1 MRRATKSLW
10 AVALL
15 ASSSLLVPGRAG
27 ALDTFLVGPRAMGM
41 GGANIASTADTTAQ
55 YYNPA
60 AFGFFAC
67 RTASGG
73 RIACDNNNIGRK
85 TWGLDLNASGGYRL
99 HNEFGVYLDDLVDID
114 YQDLSRRGVQS
125 ESDLRDLIDLVKN
138 LDGLDDPGNA
148 ITADVNAGLGIRVK
162 NFGVGVRG
170 FFQATG
176 QVVEL
181 DRENLGI
188 QAGDLEAQIAAVTV
202 AGNDGAVL
210 LLTPDQQERLREAG
224 LSQGSIQK
232 IDFLARGQGV
242 SPAQAEGITD
252 LLATVTA
259 QSGGAAPGGTLDDN
273 TTTVVLRGF
282 AVAELPISY
291 GYALN
296 DHWSVGGNLKLM
308 RGRVYAT
315 EILVFD
321 ANSEDVLRD
330 ADKHYRETNTFGIDL
345 GVMGRYRMVN
355 FGVVGRNLNTPKF
368 DGPTRTTELPGGPR
382 TTRFPDVKIK
392 PQFAAGIAFIPFET
406 LTLEVDCDLTANET
420 TLPGYKTRN
429 LSAGLE
435 WDAFRF
441 LALRAGA
448 RKNLAES
455 DIGVVY
461 TAGLGLNLWAARLD
475 VAGAFA
481 AKREEFDG
489 KDVPKET
496 RAAAQFSVDF

>member
-1 MRRATKSLW
+1 MNRVAKSLS

-15 ASSSLLVPGRAG
+15 ASSALLLPGRAG

-85 TWGLDLNASGGYRL
+85 TWGIDLNASGGYRL
-99 HNEFGVYLDDLVDID
+99 HNEFGVFLDDLVDID
-114 YQDLSRRGVQS
+114 YEDLSRRGVRS
-125 ESDLRDLIDLVKN
+125 ESDLRDLLDLVKN

-188 QAGDLEAQIAAVTV
+188 AAGDLDAQIAAVTV
-202 AGNDGAVL
+202 AGNDGVVL
-210 LLTPDQQERLREAG
+210 LLTPDQQEQLQAAG

-232 IDFLARGQGV
+232 IDFLAREQGV

-259 QSGGAAPGGTLDDN
+259 QSGGAVPGGTLDDN

-282 AVAELPISY
+282 AVAEIPISY

-321 ANSEDVLRD
+321 ADSEELLSDVRD
-330 ADKHYRETNTFGIDL
+330 DYEETTTFGIDL
-345 GVMGRYRMVN
+345 GMMGRYRMVN
-355 FGVVGRNLNTPKF
+355 FGLVGRNLNSPKF
-368 DGPTRTTELPGGPR
+368 DGPAG
-382 TTRFPDVKIK
+382 FSDVKIK
-392 PQFAAGIAFIPFET
+392 PQFAAGVAFIPFET

-429 LSAGLE
+429 VSAGLE

-481 AKREEFDG
+481 AKKEEFDG
-489 KDVPKET
+489 KDIPRET